1 MAVPFNNNQPSLT
14 RWPWAACHDLSEAT
28 GFSPTN
34 PGSAGILDAGDP
46 GDLGTPNLARW
57 IPNMERIRWQ
67 WKKSLKKTEAKPHQ
81 QKLCFHIMIIYDY
94 HVIWVWVKLRLPEE
108 WMVTNK
114 KTTWNA
120 PWLTRVTARY
130 IGDPS
135 TPPIFHVASNHRENW
150 RIIS

>member
-1 MAVPFNNNQPSLT
+1 M
-14 RWPWAACHDLSEAT
+14 
-28 GFSPTN
+28 
-34 PGSAGILDAGDP
+34 
-46 GDLGTPNLARW
+46 
-57 IPNMERIRWQ
+57 
-67 WKKSLKKTEAKPHQ
+67 KKEPEKKTEAKPHQ

-135 TPPIFHVASNHRENW
+135 TPPIFHVASNHREN
-150 RIIS
+150 